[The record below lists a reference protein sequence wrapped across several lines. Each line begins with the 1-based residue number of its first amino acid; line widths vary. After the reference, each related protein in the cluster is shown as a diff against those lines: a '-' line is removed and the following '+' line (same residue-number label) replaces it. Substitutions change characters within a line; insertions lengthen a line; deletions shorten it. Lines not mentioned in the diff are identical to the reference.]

1 MKHKKIARSE
11 ALTPGDR
18 MNYALHT
25 LGIKWKD
32 AAAAMANV
40 TMTMLSL
47 YLSNKKEIPEF
58 RLDLLLLNKGVSKKF
73 VLLGEGEPLATIDE
87 QLDLVHLEM
96 VLLNKV
102 VQNIEIKDILTRLT
116 GYNPEELVR
125 VKKYLV
131 KIEKERPQSSTRSK
145 AKK

>member
-1 MKHKKIARSE
+1 
-11 ALTPGDR
+11 
-18 MNYALHT
+18 MNYSLHT

-73 VLLGEGEPLATIDE
+73 VLTGEGEPLATIEE

-116 GYNPEELVR
+116 SYNPEELIR
-125 VKKYLV
+125 VKKYLA
-131 KIEKERPQSSTRSK
+131 KIEKERPQPPARSK